1 MLDTNNLRILQIN
14 LNKSVQATESA
25 LQVAVELAI
34 DLVIVQ
40 EPWLCLIQQT
50 PPDFSDTRSVNY
62 PSFT

>member
-1 MLDTNNLRILQIN
+1 MLDTTNLRILQIN

-40 EPWLCLIQQT
+40 EP
-50 PPDFSDTRSVNY
+50 
-62 PSFT
+62 